1 MPKRINA
8 LVVITGIAMVGLL
21 SLVVSY
27 AMAAEHFSVKEY
39 NEFHEVLHPLQHD
52 ALPNKDFKTIRA
64 RATELVTLGE
74 AIVKLDVPPGVADS
88 AEFAKELRTFKT
100 ALDTFRS
107 DAAGQ
112 IAVHTVPPAL
122 RGCATTIACSGALA
136 GRFML
141 QINIRD
147 ATFTISVMMKST
159 RPTSMSA

>member
-107 DAAGQ
+107 DAAGAPDAQ
-112 IAVHTVPPAL
+112 LETSYLAVHDSFE
-122 RGCATTIACSGALA
+122 ILA
-136 GRFML
+136 EML
-141 QINIRD
+141 PR
-147 ATFTISVMMKST
+147 KKG
-159 RPTSMSA
+159 